1 MISWKNLIDQ
11 HIEDIWIQLFMFP
24 LVIFMSVSLIYSII
38 IWEMLGLYSTY
49 WVRFNVTFL
58 TKLTNQ
64 NKEQLNSEVHV
75 FFDAFLT
82 QEVSLIQ

>member
-1 MISWKNLIDQ
+1 
-11 HIEDIWIQLFMFP
+11 
-24 LVIFMSVSLIYSII
+24 
-38 IWEMLGLYSTY
+38 MLGLYSTY